1 MSENTEKSSA
11 EWENEVKQLQERV
24 KVLESKMDKVELLLS
39 DFYRY
44 EKLHDL
50 LEAGDFKAADQA
62 TIDLILEIAQQQD
75 RDEFTP
81 DHMLN
86 FPCSPLRV
94 IDKLWKTYSD
104 GRFGF
109 SQQKEIYL
117 SVGGQNDITE
127 IDMSMLEKMGDVIG
141 WRVNGKW
148 LKAEEF
154 DFSINAP
161 VGSLPCSWLRTPF
174 GAKMVIYSFAR
185 LIDCHV

>member
-11 EWENEVKQLQERV
+11 QWENEVKQLQERV
-24 KVLESKMDKVELLLS
+24 KVLESKMNKTELLLS

-44 EKLHDL
+44 EKLHDF

-86 FPCSPLRV
+86 FPCSALRV
-94 IDKLWKTYSD
+94 IDKLWQTYSN
-104 GRFGF
+104 GRFGLH
-109 SQQKEIYL
+109 QQKEMYL
-117 SVGGQNDITE
+117 QVGGQNDITE
-127 IDMSMLEKMGDVIG
+127 IDLTILYKLGEAVG

-148 LKAEEF
+148 LTAEEF
-154 DFSINAP
+154 NFSIDAP
-161 VGSLPCSWLRTPF
+161 VGSLPGSWLRTPF